1 MINFCIISL
10 TKQRA
15 GDRATAAASASFPDP
30 ICYFCSEIVP
40 AAVAGIEKAPASVC
54 MMQYLCKAWRK
65 RGSVAGG

>member
-10 TKQRA
+10 TKRRA

-54 MMQYLCKAWRK
+54 MMQ
-65 RGSVAGG
+65 